1 MLIVSELTQ
10 CADRQ
15 FQLSTTRFL
24 KLIVF
29 HPVFWI
35 VHSHVFCIQPTQ
47 TGKIYSLE
55 YCKLRLKSCRFQS
68 PLILLFRFWF
78 QWVYHYGKFTLILNV
93 ASWWHHTPI
102 FEYLLEYD
110 CLIPGST
117 ESRHGSSTSFKW
129 IAVLWEWLW
138 LLFKLLVI
146 SAVHFCTGNSPA
158 AAVISTFLKIFNIV
172 CHSFYVIGFYSWKEI
187 ALLWMYVQNEQ
198 ETWYRQFCLE

>member
-78 QWVYHYGKFTLILNV
+78 QWVYHYGKFTLILNL
-93 ASWWHHTPI
+93 ASWWLMTPYTDI
-102 FEYLLEYD
+102 
-110 CLIPGST
+110 
-117 ESRHGSSTSFKW
+117 W
-129 IAVLWEWLW
+129 
-138 LLFKLLVI
+138 I
-146 SAVHFCTGNSPA
+146 SAWIWLFDTRKHWKPSWQQYVVQMNCRALGMTLTTIRATRHFS
-158 AAVISTFLKIFNIV
+158 STFLHRKLACCSCN
-172 CHSFYVIGFYSWKEI
+172 FYVFK
-187 ALLWMYVQNEQ
+187 N
-198 ETWYRQFCLE
+198 F